1 MRRDARRVPC
11 AAGAAL
17 ITALVPHHT
26 WACEACFGQTQSP
39 WIDASRVAVML
50 LLGVTLGV
58 QVAFAWFFVSL
69 WRRSKAAA
77 AKRAAIT
84 LVSERGAG

>member
-1 MRRDARRVPC
+1 MW
-11 AAGAAL
+11 GAL
-17 ITALVPHHT
+17 VLALVPHTT
-26 WACEACFGQTQSP
+26 WACEVCFGQAQSP
-39 WIDASRVAVML
+39 WIDASRGAVIL

-58 QVAFAWFFVSL
+58 QVAFALFFVSL

-84 LVSERGAG
+84 LVSERGGG

>member
-1 MRRDARRVPC
+1 
-11 AAGAAL
+11 
-17 ITALVPHHT
+17 
-26 WACEACFGQTQSP
+26 
-39 WIDASRVAVML
+39 
-50 LLGVTLGV
+50 LGV
-58 QVAFAWFFVSL
+58 QIAFALFFVSL